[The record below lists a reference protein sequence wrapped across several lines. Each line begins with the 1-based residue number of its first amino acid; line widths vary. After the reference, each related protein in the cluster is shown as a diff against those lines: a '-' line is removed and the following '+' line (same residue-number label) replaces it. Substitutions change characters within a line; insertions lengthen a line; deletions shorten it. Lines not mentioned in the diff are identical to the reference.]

1 MGIHSKQSHY
11 GSFTEQHQQKLSA
24 SRKMDFVV
32 LAVRVAAAAAAAAK
46 AQVNVGTEISKS
58 SYSYSS

>member
-1 MGIHSKQSHY
+1 MGTHSKQSHY

-32 LAVRVAAAAAAAAK
+32 LVVRVAAAAAAAAK
-46 AQVNVGTEISKS
+46 AQVDNLH
-58 SYSYSS
+58 